1 MKPMNPKAG
10 RALVTA
16 FERSTKRVG
25 AFCEERGVSYAV
37 LKYWRNRIAEL
48 DDQQSHAFVQIE
60 STATTTSTSTLGN
73 QELPAAAVV
82 ILPNQTRIAFQQS
95 SDVTPSL
102 IEALSR
108 C

>member
-10 RALVTA
+10 RALVAA
-16 FERSTKRVG
+16 FERSSKRVG

-48 DDQQSHAFVQIE
+48 DDQPSHAFVQIE
-60 STATTTSTSTLGN
+60 ATAEPRIN
-73 QELPAAAVV
+73 QELPAAAVL
-82 ILPNQTRIAFQQS
+82 ILPNQTRIAFQKS

>member
-25 AFCEERGVSYAV
+25 VFCEERGVSYAV

-48 DDQQSHAFVQIE
+48 DDQQSHAFVQVE
-60 STATTTSTSTLGN
+60 STPTTSTPGN

-95 SDVTPSL
+95 SDVTPTL